1 MLKKILSIFAIAVI
15 MLTGCMK
22 TTTEGY
28 ISYINEFG
36 PNEIECNSFYHY
48 MYVEGGCSYSGLMRY
63 DLTTESDQEIYRVD
77 DLKNQRITSFWGD
90 DDGVFFVVKS
100 VQGKDAEMQ
109 LFYYDLNS
117 NQKESLLS
125 SEDSLT
131 VYKDSS
137 TKRIM
142 VTEGTQKYYIDDG
155 SLQLAENKDIE
166 AKSLHSDES
175 SIELVDDNGTK
186 IVISKEYDKKEFTYT
201 VDGMTTVIDALSDC
215 GGEKSGVSYT
225 FAIEG
230 SKVIGVVQIT
240 KGGSGY
246 GGSGIIP
253 SNILPADKLKKE
265 VLVSFDYKTG
275 ESEILYNT
283 KNNSIRI
290 IGYSNGKV
298 FLLNNNIITSKSL
311 SDGNEKEIY
320 TLSYDGDGQ
329 ITFNWIGSRL
339 VIFDEDYLQVIAN
352 IQT

>member
-1 MLKKILSIFAIAVI
+1 
-15 MLTGCMK
+15 MK
-22 TTTEGY
+22 STTEGY

-48 MYVEGGCSYSGLMRY
+48 MYVDGGCSYSGLMRY
-63 DLTTESDQEIYRVD
+63 DLTTETEQEIYRVD
-77 DLKNQRITSFWGD
+77 DLQDQRVTSFLGD
-90 DDGVFFVVKS
+90 DDGVYFVVKS
-100 VQGKDAEMQ
+100 LQGKDAEMI

-117 NQKESLLS
+117 QEKESLLS
-125 SEDSLT
+125 SRDRLT
-131 VYKDSS
+131 VYKNTS
-137 TKRIM
+137 TKRVM
-142 VTEGTQKYYIDDG
+142 VTDGTQNYYIDNG
-155 SLQLAENKDIE
+155 SLQLAESSDVE
-166 AKSLHSDES
+166 AKSLYSDES

>member
-1 MLKKILSIFAIAVI
+1 MPKA
-15 MLTGCMK
+15 
-22 TTTEGY
+22 
-28 ISYINEFG
+28 
-36 PNEIECNSFYHY
+36 
-48 MYVEGGCSYSGLMRY
+48 
-63 DLTTESDQEIYRVD
+63 
-77 DLKNQRITSFWGD
+77 
-90 DDGVFFVVKS
+90 
-100 VQGKDAEMQ
+100 

-125 SEDSLT
+125 SEDRLT
-131 VYKDSS
+131 VYKDPG

-142 VTEGTQKYYIDDG
+142 VTDGTQKYYIDNG
-155 SLQLAENKDIE
+155 ALQLAENTDIE
-166 AKSLHSDES
+166 AKPLNSDES

-201 VDGMTTVIDALSDC
+201 VDGTTTVIDALSDC
-215 GGEKSGVSYT
+215 GGEKSGVSYN

-230 SKVIGVVQIT
+230 NKVIGVVQIT
-240 KGGSGY
+240 QGGSGY

-253 SNILPADKLKKE
+253 RNLLPANKLKKE

-275 ESEILYNT
+275 ESEILFNT
-283 KNNSIRI
+283 ENNSIRI

-298 FLLNNNIITSKSL
+298 FLLKNNIITSKSL

-339 VIFDEDYLQVIAN
+339 VIFDEDNLQVIAN